1 MGLKYE
7 KIDSSSL
14 LKGDIIIHEG
24 QLWQCASKHMLLF
37 INLDS
42 RTQEYIKLPD
52 LLRVN
57 KLELIRRNV
66 FFLCH
71 WTQGFQRHIASKLI
85 RQIYSPDDILP
96 QEPGKEKI
104 YVLSRGK
111 VNIETNFFRCITILN
126 SSWNIGC

>member
-14 LKGDIIIHEG
+14 LKGDIILHEG

-57 KLELIRRNV
+57 KLELIPKEWKFAEGQV
-66 FFLCH
+66 
-71 WTQGFQRHIASKLI
+71 KLKG
-85 RQIYSPDDILP
+85 Q
-96 QEPGKEKI
+96 
-104 YVLSRGK
+104 
-111 VNIETNFFRCITILN
+111 
-126 SSWNIGC
+126 